1 MTYVAIVAIL
11 ALLEYQYFGLLVGR
25 ARGKYGVAAP
35 ATTGHEM
42 FDRAFRIHQNTLEQ
56 LIIFL
61 PALYLFAAFVD
72 PNWAAGLGLVFV
84 IGRGVYAAG
93 YNTAPD
99 KRGTGMLI
107 GFVASAI
114 LLLGGLVGAV
124 ISLL

>member
-11 ALLEYQYFGLLVGR
+11 ALLEYQYFGLLVGK

-42 FDRAFRIHQNTLEQ
+42 FDRAFRVHQNTLEQ

-61 PALYLFAAFVD
+61 PALYIFAAFVD
-72 PNWAAGLGLVFV
+72 PNWAAAVGLVFV

-93 YNTAPD
+93 YNAAPD

-114 LLLGGLVGAV
+114 LLLGGLIGAV
-124 ISLL
+124 MSLL